1 VSDDDGKRREDMA
14 ELAEAGGTFG
24 DDEWSLVREAQKGD
38 RASFERLYRLHSGR
52 VHALCLRLSG
62 RAEEAEDLTQE
73 VFVRAWKNM
82 GTFREPGH
90 FRAWLSRVAVNLV
103 MTARRTLARRGSPLP
118 LDETLRPR
126 SAPEPASPGVSVDLD
141 RAIST
146 LPDRSRAVLVLHDIY
161 GFRHEEIA
169 AMTGSAV
176 GTSKA
181 QLHRARRRLR
191 EVLGR

>member
-1 VSDDDGKRREDMA
+1 MA
-14 ELAEAGGTFG
+14 QLAEAGGIFG
-24 DDEWSLVREAQKGD
+24 DEEWSLVREAQKGD
-38 RASFERLYRLHSGR
+38 RASFESLYRLHSGR
-52 VHALCLRLSG
+52 VHALCLRLCG
-62 RAEEAEDLTQE
+62 RAEEAEELTQE
-73 VFVRAWKNM
+73 VFVRAWRNM

-90 FRAWLSRVAVNLV
+90 FRAWLTRVAVNLV
-103 MTARRTLARRGSPLP
+103 MTARRTLARRGNPLP
-118 LDETLRPR
+118 LDETTRR
-126 SAPEPASPGVSVDLD
+126 HSAPDPAPPGARVDLE

-146 LPDRSRAVLVLHDIY
+146 LPDRSRTVLVLHDIY

>member
-1 VSDDDGKRREDMA
+1 MEA
-14 ELAEAGGTFG
+14 LAEAGGIFG
-24 DDEWSLVREAQKGD
+24 DDEWGLVREAQNGD
-38 RASFERLYRLHSGR
+38 RSSFESLYRLHSGR
-52 VHALCLRLSG
+52 VHALCLRLCG
-62 RAEEAEDLTQE
+62 RVEEAEELTQE

-82 GTFREPGH
+82 DTFKEPGH

-103 MTARRTLARRGSPLP
+103 MTGRRTLARRGNPLP
-118 LDETLRPR
+118 LDETIRPR
-126 SAPEPASPGVSVDLD
+126 GSPDPVHPGSRVDLD
-141 RAIST
+141 RAIAT
-146 LPDRSRAVLVLHDIY
+146 LPDRSRTVLVLHDIY
-161 GFRHEEIA
+161 GYRHEEIA